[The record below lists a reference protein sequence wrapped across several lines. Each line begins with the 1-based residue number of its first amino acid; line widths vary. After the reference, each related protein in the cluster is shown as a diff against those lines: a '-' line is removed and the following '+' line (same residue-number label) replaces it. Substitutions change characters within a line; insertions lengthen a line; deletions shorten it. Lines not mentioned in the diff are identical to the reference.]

1 MIHYFL
7 FGVFSNKAT
16 FQDSAFNGGWCLSE
30 GSAFPNGWQKVRRS
44 IEDGDNQ
51 RAAFINGMAFDLLF
65 CARIVRPSVCIF
77 TLCAAFYIF

>member
-30 GSAFPNGWQKVRRS
+30 GSAFPNGWLKVRRS
-44 IEDGDNQ
+44 IEDSVNQ
-51 RAAFINGMAFDLLF
+51 RAAFINGRALTSYF
-65 CARIVRPSVCIF
+65 VQE
-77 TLCAAFYIF
+77 